1 MINKDAL
8 YRHMS
13 EYLDREIKVIF
24 LSTRGENG
32 ELVNTAGTLV
42 YIDWGTF
49 ALSNKISYKQ
59 YFRLS
64 DVFSFW
70 CPEDSPIVV

>member
-1 MINKDAL
+1 
-8 YRHMS
+8 MS

-24 LSTRGENG
+24 LSTRGQAG
-32 ELVNTAGTLV
+32 ELVNTTGTLV
-42 YIDWGTF
+42 YIDWGAF
-49 ALSNKISYKQ
+49 ALSNKISSKQ

-70 CPEDSPIVV
+70 CPEDLPEVI